1 MGVQSHCL
9 QTGPELGKMVLLQ
22 QKGQL
27 LSLIELWKDRALA
40 APEPTSS
47 VSVSMTL
54 EGSTSRSDCFLRA
67 GSSQT

>member
-1 MGVQSHCL
+1 
-9 QTGPELGKMVLLQ
+9 MVLLQ

-40 APEPTSS
+40 APKPTSS
-47 VSVSMTL
+47 ASVSVTL
-54 EGSTSRSDCFLRA
+54 EGSTSHSDCFLRA